1 MKTNWKQPSGSRR
14 QLGLGF
20 ARDLCRVIV
29 ENDLDRGRRRVGGV
43 EPAEEF
49 DEFAAAMAI
58 PHQGVHLARQQI
70 DARHQAHC
78 SMPLVLVI
86 AADRRMA
93 AGHRQP
99 VGRRGSDRLDGGFS
113 S

>member
-20 ARDLCRVIV
+20 ARDLCRVV

-58 PHQGVHLARQQI
+58 LRQGVHVARPQI
-70 DARHQAHC
+70 DARHPA
-78 SMPLVLVI
+78 
-86 AADRRMA
+86 
-93 AGHRQP
+93 
-99 VGRRGSDRLDGGFS
+99 
-113 S
+113 